1 MVASH
6 YKNTPNDLQMMS
18 DAPAHQIF
26 VLLPPIDTNVVDDVP
41 DVLAVVQVSLEGAI
55 AKDSASAALAQGMQP
70 SGDMIPWTVSQQ
82 FQDSA
87 FPTLSG
93 ARIIRIS
100 VHPELQRGGYG
111 QRAVDLLHRYF
122 EGELVDLQGSDEEDG
137 EDEDANDV
145 VCESGGGDQQIL
157 VASWGSALDT
167 C

>member
-1 MVASH
+1 MVGAGVLVLRGMERDASVWCMH
-6 YKNTPNDLQMMS
+6 LGP
-18 DAPAHQIF
+18 
-26 VLLPPIDTNVVDDVP
+26 
-41 DVLAVVQVSLEGAI
+41 QVSLEGAI

-122 EGELVDLQGSDEEDG
+122 EGQLADLQGSDEEGGD
-137 EDEDANDV
+137 DEQGGSDV
-145 VCESGGGDQQIL
+145 VRKPRRRQCR
-157 VASWGSALDT
+157 
-167 C
+167 